1 MCDCNHSISIICKRI
16 LGVHSMTEQGETE
29 ILNEHDQS
37 QADMMAENC
46 ILVDSNDRT
55 IGSAS
60 KMDCHY
66 GEGMLHRAFS
76 VLIFDEGRNRLLIQK
91 RSDDKITFPS
101 VWANTC
107 CSHPLDIPGENEDA
121 VLGVMN
127 AARRKLHQELGVS
140 REQLDEIDFEHL
152 GTFQYECRWDSNWV
166 EKEIDH
172 VLVATVSEDEFQYEP
187 NPNEISEARWVGVRE
202 VWHMVNGEEN
212 WRDELVAPWFKLLY
226 IEFLKISL
234 PEFPHP
240 RENIV
245 HFGEVDMGGKSVVPG
260 QNLMDALGSHRD
272 IVEEVIMASLGKMKQ
287 ERLHGAMTHLF
298 AGGGKRLRAILPRL
312 VGEAVGEVHEG
323 HYTLG
328 ACIEIIHNFTLVHDD
343 IMDQDPI
350 RRGLDAVHVAY
361 DDATAI
367 NAGDA
372 MLAVGFEILAESPH
386 IEPENL
392 AFLVGSIG
400 EMVRKVAEGQMVDI
414 EFENREDV
422 SEADYVSMIK
432 GKTSAMFETC
442 AMTGAKL
449 AGADDVT
456 VENMAQWGLNLG
468 LCFQMMDDLID
479 ITGDTETL
487 GKPAGS
493 DVVQGKRTLIAIH
506 ALECSS
512 ELPMFT
518 KVFGAGE
525 CSDENLAQAVSE
537 LESSGS
543 IDYAKQRAMNYHSL
557 AHSCLDKLEDSP
569 ALSIL
574 RELTDFQLIRIN

>member
-1 MCDCNHSISIICKRI
+1 
-16 LGVHSMTEQGETE
+16 
-29 ILNEHDQS
+29 
-37 QADMMAENC
+37 
-46 ILVDSNDRT
+46 
-55 IGSAS
+55 
-60 KMDCHY
+60 
-66 GEGMLHRAFS
+66 
-76 VLIFDEGRNRLLIQK
+76 
-91 RSDDKITFPS
+91 
-101 VWANTC
+101 
-107 CSHPLDIPGENEDA
+107 
-121 VLGVMN
+121 MN

-140 REQLDEIDFEHL
+140 RKQLDGIDFEHL
-152 GTFQYECRWDSNWV
+152 GTFQYECRWDRNWV

-172 VLVATVSEDEFQYEP
+172 VLVATVSEGEFQYEP
-187 NPNEISEARWVGVRE
+187 NPNEISEARWIDLTE
-202 VWHMVNGEEN
+202 VVNMVYGRGIWE
-212 WRDELVAPWFKLLY
+212 DELVAPWFKLLY
-226 IEFLKISL
+226 IEFLLEYL

-240 RENIV
+240 SENIV
-245 HFGEVDMGGKSVVPG
+245 HFGEVDMNGKSVVPG
-260 QNLMDALGSHRD
+260 QNLMNALGSHRD
-272 IVEEVIMASLGKMKQ
+272 IVEGVIMASLGKMKQ

-312 VGEAVGEVHEG
+312 VGEAVGEAHEG

-328 ACIEIIHNFTLVHDD
+328 ASIEIIHNFTLVHDD

-414 EFENREDV
+414 EFENRDDVNED
-422 SEADYVSMIK
+422 DYIEMIA

-449 AGADDVT
+449 AGADEDAVL
-456 VENMAQWGLNLG
+456 NMANWGLNLG
-468 LCFQMMDDLID
+468 LCFQLMDDLID
-479 ITGDTETL
+479 ITGDTKTL

-506 ALECSS
+506 ALECDSA
-512 ELPMFT
+512 LPMFS
-518 KVFGAGE
+518 KVFGTGE
-525 CSDENLAQAVSE
+525 CNDEDLAEAVSE

-557 AHSCLDKLEDSP
+557 AHSCLNALDDSP

-574 RELTDFQLIRIN
+574 RELTDFQLTRIN

>member
-1 MCDCNHSISIICKRI
+1 
-16 LGVHSMTEQGETE
+16 MTEQGGTK
-29 ILNEHDQS
+29 ILDEHDLS
-37 QADMMAENC
+37 QADMMQERC
-46 ILVDSNDRT
+46 ILVDSSDNR
-55 IGSAS
+55 IGSET
-60 KMDCHY
+60 KLKCHY
-66 GEGMLHRAFS
+66 GDGLLHRAFS
-76 VLIFDEGRNRLLIQK
+76 VLLFKGGGQYLLVQK
-91 RSDDKITFPS
+91 RSAEKITFPS

-121 VLGVMN
+121 VSGVIN
-127 AARRKLHQELGVS
+127 AAKRKLHQELGIP
-140 REQLDEIDFEHL
+140 RQQLDLIDFEHI
-152 GTFQYECRWDSNWV
+152 GRFQYECRWDENWV
-166 EKEIDH
+166 ENEVDH
-172 VLVATVSEDEFQYEP
+172 VIVAQLPEELEDDLHVEP
-187 NPNEISEARWVGVRE
+187 NPNEISETRWLHITE
-202 VWHMVNGEEN
+202 VWDMVSGEEPIHSDTDI
-212 WRDELVAPWFKLLY
+212 WKDEVVAPWFKLLWK
-226 IEFLKISL
+226 EFLLLQVPEL
-234 PEFPHP
+234 PPAP
-240 RENIV
+240 REGV
-245 HFGEVDMGGKSVVPG
+245 VSFGEVDMDSNSLVPG
-260 QNLMDALGSHRD
+260 QNLMRAIALHRNR
-272 IVEEVIMASLGKMKQ
+272 VEGVILQSLSKMKQ

-298 AGGGKRLRAILPRL
+298 TGGGKRLRATLPYL
-312 VGEAVGEVHEG
+312 VGEAVGEVHDG

-350 RRGLDAVHVAY
+350 RRGLEAVHVAY

-386 IEPENL
+386 IENENL
-392 AFLVGSIG
+392 AFLVRSIG
-400 EMVRKVAEGQMVDI
+400 EMVRKVAEGQMVDM

-422 SEADYVSMIK
+422 SEAAYISMIK

-449 AGADDVT
+449 AGADDAT
-456 VENMAQWGLNLG
+456 VNNMAEWGLNLG
-468 LCFQMMDDLID
+468 LCFQIMDDLID

-493 DVVQGKRTLIAIH
+493 DVVQGKRTLIAIR
-506 ALECSS
+506 ALECGS

-525 CSDENLAQAVSE
+525 CSDEDLAQAVSE

-557 AHSCLDKLEDSP
+557 AHRHLDVLNDSP

-574 RELTDFQLIRIN
+574 RELTDFQLTRIN

>member
-1 MCDCNHSISIICKRI
+1 MSTIC
-16 LGVHSMTEQGETE
+16 
-29 ILNEHDQS
+29 
-37 QADMMAENC
+37 QADMMQERC
-46 ILVDSNDRT
+46 ILVDSSDNR
-55 IGSAS
+55 IGSET
-60 KMDCHY
+60 KLKCHY
-66 GEGMLHRAFS
+66 GDGLLHRAFS
-76 VLIFDEGRNRLLIQK
+76 VLLFKGGGQYLLVQK
-91 RSDDKITFPS
+91 RSAEKITFPS

-121 VLGVMN
+121 VSGVIN
-127 AARRKLHQELGVS
+127 AAKRKLHQELGIP
-140 REQLDEIDFEHL
+140 RQQLDLIDFEHI
-152 GTFQYECRWDSNWV
+152 GRFQYECRWDENWV
-166 EKEIDH
+166 ENEVDH
-172 VLVATVSEDEFQYEP
+172 VIVAQLPEELQDDLHVEP
-187 NPNEISEARWVGVRE
+187 NPNEISETRWLHISE
-202 VWHMVNGEEN
+202 VWDMVSGEEPIHSDTDI
-212 WRDELVAPWFKLLY
+212 WKDEVVAPWFKLLWK
-226 IEFLKISL
+226 EFLLLQVPEL
-234 PEFPHP
+234 PPAP
-240 RENIV
+240 REGV
-245 HFGEVDMGGKSVVPG
+245 VSFGEVDMDSNSLVPG
-260 QNLMDALGSHRD
+260 QNLMRAIALHRNR
-272 IVEEVIMASLGKMKQ
+272 VEGVILQSLSKMKQ

-298 AGGGKRLRAILPRL
+298 TGGGKRLRATLPYL
-312 VGEAVGEVHEG
+312 VGEAVGEVHDG

-350 RRGLDAVHVAY
+350 RRGLEAVHVAY

-386 IEPENL
+386 IENENL
-392 AFLVGSIG
+392 AFLVRSIG
-400 EMVRKVAEGQMVDI
+400 EMVRKVAEGQMVDM

-422 SEADYVSMIK
+422 SEADYISMIK

-449 AGADDVT
+449 AGADDAT
-456 VENMAQWGLNLG
+456 VNNMAEWGLNLG
-468 LCFQMMDDLID
+468 LCFQIMDDLID

-493 DVVQGKRTLIAIH
+493 DVVQGKRTLIAIR
-506 ALECSS
+506 ALECGS

-525 CSDENLAQAVSE
+525 CSDEDLAQAVSE

-557 AHSCLDKLEDSP
+557 AHSCLDVLNDSP

-574 RELTDFQLIRIN
+574 RELTDFQLTRIN